1 MDWLKKLENIK
12 KFYQE
17 PGFVLPEPGP
27 TEQDDRIELETYG
40 WDFMSPKS
48 TGPREGS
55 TVHEFKDALT
65 EKLVPELGVN
75 YNSPKGWSVGAGPWA
90 GKSDPS
96 INFQFRKEFDD
107 GGVATP
113 KRGLVDGPGSY
124 SKTLSK
130 ETVAKRRK
138 TFFDN
143 LPDLKRKNQIKW
155 EKANPKLNFYDVN
168 VSTQDSIRVT
178 GRTDLGTLGRKGAG
192 KFSGELVRLKNL
204 NQRYEIDAWLK
215 DWIDNNFKN
224 YGVRDKDKFL
234 KDLKKDWKKAQKTE
248 FKNNRLA
255 QTSGDL
261 PTTTARNK
269 SVGGGKNKKTVR
281 SPDKVFSIFDES
293 LLQISAQEKDRFYRR
308 LFYAGQIDTNPELKK
323 DINNYFK
330 TVLADK
336 KRIAGLSEKKIDE
349 LSRFLAKNSDV
360 AYILGADAD
369 LETTMK
375 QKIFGSRFKD
385 YDAYR
390 EKVSKASVKYLKNI
404 KKLEEITGIPIR
416 QEMRQ
421 EQTALKKI
429 LNVKELPVELR
440 YSIDHLYGISEAVRN
455 PKDKVFAK
463 QVAENLMG
471 GTVRQNTVAGLE
483 GYSVRRKSLINNI
496 SKGKNVTKSLAR
508 LNELTT
514 EFYPQFKN
522 LKQPYK
528 IVDGKL
534 TFAKG
539 FKGETQQER
548 FKSYFKEIDKT
559 KQGKQLIRKEYG
571 SLRNLI
577 KAIGCPNNKAVGGRV
592 GFKDGTSCFD
602 KGKNALNSGNF
613 AKGAQARNAAKFL
626 NRAYK
631 MGKWVWKWGVI
642 PEAVFSS
649 GDALLRMGYGATLD
663 EGLLRATDYLFSGN
677 QTLKADVL
685 EIERQLGGE
694 AAEVFRNV
702 GNWKDRKNELE
713 SIKQQRAS
721 DHTVAGT
728 DFAETNSGMSSAE
741 VDKYW
746 DPIQTAKEKELR
758 DASVSASKDEQILAE
773 SYSEEAYD
781 KSDTDSL
788 SSKIAFYKNQN
799 EKPMP
804 HSGGESGLDVDF
816 AMPYDK
822 TQAELNKRMS
832 PQNFTRDMLTREPEI
847 YHQVM
852 DNLKKDLYPHQYF
865 WDEKENFE
873 NIKSDKGVSEAQG
886 HYNLSLALLD
896 QALKKPLSSHVLD
909 DRYTK
914 EQVYGTQEGRGF
926 LEKLN
931 RKKFIRP
938 GVFNATSNQLDD
950 IYDMGRQ
957 GAASGGIAG
966 VRRPNAIAP
975 ESGPAPQGEGLS
987 YLLNR
992 VREW

>member
-17 PGFVLPEPGP
+17 PGFVLPEPWP
-27 TEQDDRIELETYG
+27 TEQAVIPEPYG
-40 WDFMSPKS
+40 WDFMAQKS
-48 TGPREGS
+48 SGPREGS
-55 TVHEFKDALT
+55 TVGEFKDALT
-65 EKLVPELGVN
+65 EKLVPDLGIS
-75 YNSPKGWSVGAGPWA
+75 YKSPKGWSVGAGPWA
-90 GKSDPS
+90 GESDPS

-124 SKTLSK
+124 SFENITTPR
-130 ETVAKRRK
+130 E
-138 TFFDN
+138 N
-143 LPDLKRKNQIKW
+143 LKRLAELIQ
-155 EKANPKLNFYDVN
+155 KADIDDELEYLMSTPETQLAQAKQLNRKKIVRHKKGKM
-168 VSTQDSIRVT
+168 TAALRQDFNRLRTDENSIRIVANL
-178 GRTDLGTLGRKGAG
+178 LGEDVEYVLDVIDEADN
-192 KFSGELVRLKNL
+192 FSGEAKLKAMMTGSRIKEKGTRAKFEKIEKWITSNAKKFDDPAELKKAVNKRFGSNNIL
-204 NQRYEIDAWLK
+204 NQTVKKNGIPLFTQGFTNEILGLKGFSGDTSRLTSTLLDNVYKTTIYNFNPKVRKQLTKEITNVLSGGPAKVTEEARTKIKNNPFLKKFGFDKQINGPIARLLFKEIGEDMYRNLQTFKQPRIGTDGLLKYLANEVNPKYKSMFMEAGRAIKAFQDRGRDGAAKFLKKGTKIMYDHKIPVSLIKNGYADEIEYVKVQPTSEYFNADIKNQQFDQKINNLLRKYEKATGPQ
-215 DWIDNNFKN
+215 KN
-224 YGVRDKDKFL
+224 ILFNEILNKKDKFS
-234 KDLKKDWKKAQKTE
+234 KQY
-248 FKNNRLA
+248 
-255 QTSGDL
+255 
-261 PTTTARNK
+261 
-269 SVGGGKNKKTVR
+269 GGYLDDVLITKNKAGKIKFSTSKKT
-281 SPDKVFSIFDES
+281 PIFT
-293 LLQISAQEKDRFYRR
+293 K
-308 LFYAGQIDTNPELKK
+308 DTN
-323 DINNYFK
+323 I
-330 TVLADK
+330 
-336 KRIAGLSEKKIDE
+336 
-349 LSRFLAKNSDV
+349 
-360 AYILGADAD
+360 
-369 LETTMK
+369 
-375 QKIFGSRFKD
+375 
-385 YDAYR
+385 
-390 EKVSKASVKYLKNI
+390 I
-404 KKLEEITGIPIR
+404 KE
-416 QEMRQ
+416 
-421 EQTALKKI
+421 
-429 LNVKELPVELR
+429 
-440 YSIDHLYGISEAVRN
+440 
-455 PKDKVFAK
+455 FAK
-463 QVAENLMG
+463 
-471 GTVRQNTVAGLE
+471 
-483 GYSVRRKSLINNI
+483 SSLQT
-496 SKGKNVTKSLAR
+496 GE
-508 LNELTT
+508 LNKK
-514 EFYPQFKN
+514 QFK
-522 LKQPYK
+522 
-528 IVDGKL
+528 
-534 TFAKG
+534 
-539 FKGETQQER
+539 
-548 FKSYFKEIDKT
+548 
-559 KQGKQLIRKEYG
+559 
-571 SLRNLI
+571 NLI
-577 KAIGCPNNKAVGGRV
+577 KAIGCPDLAAGGRV

-602 KGKNALNSGNF
+602 KGKNALNSGKF

-631 MGKWVWKWGVI
+631 MGKWVWKWGVV
-642 PEAVFSS
+642 PEAVFAG
-649 GDALLRMGYGATLD
+649 GDALIRMGYGATLD
-663 EGLLRATDYLFSGN
+663 EGLLRATDVLFSGN

-702 GNWKDRKNELE
+702 GNWKDRKDELE

-728 DFAETNSGMSSAE
+728 EFAETNSGMSSAE

-773 SYSEEAYD
+773 SYLDEAYD

-788 SSKIAFYKNQN
+788 SSKIAFYKNQGA
-799 EKPMP
+799 KPMSQVGTLP
-804 HSGGESGLDVDF
+804 
-816 AMPYDK
+816 DK

-987 YLLNR
+987 YILNR